1 VAKNAK
7 QTIIIKKY
15 NIIAGHHGGA
25 WKVAFADFMTAM
37 MAFFLVMWLLNQSDE
52 VKKQVASYFTGPSM
66 LEHDFSSYGAKL
78 TLEKLFLDLSSE
90 PLGTLQKMLQPVDYT
105 PNIMSMGNQEI
116 ILHQVAEDIG
126 LLAKNVSITQD
137 QVDFEIYDY
146 MLFQVGSSTISS
158 QFADVMEKVRKITVG
173 LEDTIIT
180 INSEIFIET
189 VPGRSIDKADQVA
202 LQRAYILKK
211 YLETAIKHPS
221 VTIQVDKNVRK
232 ADVLPP
238 SGMPA
243 GSILFSLKQKSRL
256 SDGNEPRKIDTKLG
270 AGKVRQSVYE
280 DIVKKVESRKK
291 KQKQ

>member
-1 VAKNAK
+1 MAKNAK

-37 MAFFLVMWLLNQSDE
+37 MAFFLVMWLMSQSED
-52 VKKQVASYFTGPSM
+52 VKKQIASYFTGPSM

-78 TLEKLFLDLSSE
+78 TLEKLFLDLANE

-116 ILHQVAEDIG
+116 ILHQIAEDIG
-126 LLAKNVSITQD
+126 LLAKSVSINED

-146 MLFQVGSSTISS
+146 MLFQIGGAQISS
-158 QFADVMEKVRKITVG
+158 QFADVMEKIRKLTVG
-173 LEDTIIT
+173 LEDAIVTID
-180 INSEIFIET
+180 SEIYVET
-189 VPGRSIDKADQVA
+189 VPGKNIETADRVA
-202 LQRAYILKK
+202 LQRSYILKK
-211 YLETAIKHPS
+211 YLETVIKHPS
-221 VTIQVDKNVRK
+221 VTIKVEKNVKK
-232 ADVLPP
+232 AEVLPP

-243 GSILFSLKQKSRL
+243 GSIIFSIKQKSRL
-256 SDGNEPRKIDTKLG
+256 TDGGAPRKIETELG

-291 KQKQ
+291 KQK